1 MKKNYLVKTP
11 TKKATKK
18 TVKKATKKR
27 AKKNAAQLREDK
39 ITKILSMVSEIC
51 DYAIENLCTEQA
63 QFEELEWELRQA
75 IR

>member
-11 TKKATKK
+11 TKKTAKK
-18 TVKKATKKR
+18 TKKR
-27 AKKNAAQLREDK
+27 AKKNAAQLCEDK

-63 QFEELEWELRQA
+63 QFEELELKLREY
-75 IR
+75 IK

>member
-1 MKKNYLVKTP
+1 MKKNYLKSYSTTKT
-11 TKKATKK
+11 TKKTSKKATKK
-18 TVKKATKKR
+18 
-27 AKKNAAQLREDK
+27 NAAPLREDK

-75 IR
+75 IK